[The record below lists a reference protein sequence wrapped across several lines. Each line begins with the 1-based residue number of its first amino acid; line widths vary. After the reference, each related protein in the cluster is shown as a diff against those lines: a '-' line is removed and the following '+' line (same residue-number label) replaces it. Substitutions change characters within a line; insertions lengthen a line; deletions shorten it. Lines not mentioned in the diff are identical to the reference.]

1 MPISLRAHVTTL
13 HEVPMA
19 GSTRPTRFIAGAGPV
34 LDHAYHLAGI
44 LLGNAHDAEDA
55 VQDALAAAW
64 QGFDRLRE
72 VDRFPAWFDRI
83 LVSVC
88 RDRLRRRGTVR
99 FVPIDVSID
108 PAGGDP
114 FRELIERD
122 ALLVGLARLTPDER
136 IVIVLRYWA
145 DLSLDDIADRL
156 GWPLGSVKSRLHR
169 ALARLRAG
177 LTLDDKEIHR

>member
-1 MPISLRAHVTTL
+1 M
-13 HEVPMA
+13 
-19 GSTRPTRFIAGAGPV
+19 
-34 LDHAYHLAGI
+34 
-44 LLGNAHDAEDA
+44 
-55 VQDALAAAW
+55 
-64 QGFDRLRE
+64 RE

-83 LVSVC
+83 LVNVC

-114 FRELIERD
+114 FRELIEQD